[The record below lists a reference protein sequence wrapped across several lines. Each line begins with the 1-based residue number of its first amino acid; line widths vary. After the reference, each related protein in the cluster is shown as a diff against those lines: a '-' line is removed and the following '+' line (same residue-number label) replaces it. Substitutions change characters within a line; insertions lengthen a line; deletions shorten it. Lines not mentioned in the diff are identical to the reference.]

1 MVQAYMGYVIQSLGE
16 TKCLQFLAVDQT
28 YIDNKELN
36 KGVLNILPGI
46 PGATVGF
53 RNGRNILNFGQFET
67 KAEAIESLDEISIRE
82 HTDVS
87 YDVATVRNNSFV
99 CFLLHFFTYF
109 L

>member
-1 MVQAYMGYVIQSLGE
+1 MQELKI
-16 TKCLQFLAVDQT
+16 KINAV
-28 YIDNKELN
+28 
-36 KGVLNILPGI
+36 
-46 PGATVGF
+46 
-53 RNGRNILNFGQFET
+53 NGRNILNCGQFET

-99 CFLLHFFTYF
+99 CFLLHFFTHF